1 MKKNITYQQLLS
13 ERIAVLKDERAGL
26 EIKLNSTITGIAQS
40 FSPASILKNS
50 VKQLATDRE
59 FRAEAVLS
67 GLSLGAN
74 FLIEKVLGRSKNIK
88 GSISSVLVD
97 DIAASMI
104 NVIVKKIFTP
114 SGNRRKKDN
123 TETQISKPS

>member
-1 MKKNITYQQLLS
+1 MKKNITYHQLLS
-13 ERIAVLKDERAGL
+13 ERIAVLKDERARL
-26 EIKLNSTITGIAQS
+26 EFKLNSTITGIAQN
-40 FSPASILKNS
+40 FSPASILKNG

-59 FRAEAVLS
+59 FQAEAVVS

-74 FLIEKVLGRSKNIK
+74 SLIEKVLGRSKRIK
-88 GSISSVLVD
+88 GFLSSALVE
-97 DIAASMI
+97 DIAASLI

-114 SGNRRKKDN
+114 SGSRRKKDN